1 MIINIIFGFY
11 ELETLWSDTLPD
23 FNPDRDQYF
32 LLNRLWV
39 NTIYGQSVIYLR
51 MIVKLYRG

>member
-39 NTIYGQSVIYLR
+39 NTIYG
-51 MIVKLYRG
+51 